1 MNISIFID
9 VKLNRNGVG
18 SYFHDLSVFF
28 KENNMNVKLY
38 NPESI
43 NKICGS
49 FAYPGDKT
57 QRIVFPSYKE
67 IEKDIKKNRPDVLLF
82 TFFGPITLAGMRIA
96 KKYKIPY
103 IYVMNSSLKEF
114 IDFYY
119 RGVSH
124 FALQKSSSY
133 VEKKLIKNAHHV
145 VTVNSKMHE
154 IPKKYNTQSVITLGT
169 LIDSTFLKNGP
180 THLVNQINSILF
192 FGRLAIEKNVDSFI
206 QAAKQLPQ
214 LNFNIAGDGP
224 LREMVEKKSTQITN
238 LNYLG
243 WVDRKEII
251 NVIDSN
257 DMVIMPSA
265 FEALVANEALARA
278 GASKK
283 QQIANIQADAT
294 RDLLRG
300 NRGVHQAVADA
311 VRDTTDPKFHAGI
324 LKDLVKNGLRGETA
338 AQYAKAYAPTVKPPV
353 NSWRTHYQN
362 INQAIAANPG
372 AAIPVGAGAASAG
385 ALALITASGQAL
397 NDLSN
402 FLAGGQQNQETRDNV
417 LRS

>member
-67 IEKDIKKNRPDVLLF
+67 IEKDIKENRPDVLLF

-119 RGVSH
+119 RGLSH

-169 LIDSTFLKNGP
+169 LIDSAFLKNDP

-224 LREMVEKKSTQITN
+224 LREMVEKKSIQITN

-257 DMVIMPSA
+257 DMVIMPSV
-265 FEALVANEALARA
+265 FEAFGTVALEGL
-278 GASKK
+278 S
-283 QQIANIQADAT
+283 
-294 RDLLRG
+294 RG
-300 NRGVHQAVADA
+300 RIVIVGENH
-311 VRDTTDPKFHAGI
+311 GI
-324 LKDLVKNGLRGETA
+324 REFEPLNQCLFNVDEFNSLKDAIEVISKFKNKKISDISRASLDTIKKYDSKTKQRWINLL
-338 AQYAKAYAPTVKPPV
+338 KDV
-353 NSWRTHYQN
+353 N
-362 INQAIAANPG
+362 
-372 AAIPVGAGAASAG
+372 
-385 ALALITASGQAL
+385 
-397 NDLSN
+397 
-402 FLAGGQQNQETRDNV
+402 
-417 LRS
+417 